1 MKSYLNIF
9 LTLVMPL
16 SILFTAISV
25 VYYSMEFAFSK
36 AIKLGIVTGVL
47 SSGLFAFVLAAVI
60 LLVRKI
66 QSNKPKVPSI
76 TSFNENKI
84 PKIFK
89 EHKEN
94 FDTTMVKTPSKEQKF
109 ILLMDR
115 ELAYEVS
122 LQSMQD
128 QNVGEIIY
136 QNKDKGLILLKDDLK
151 ELKIHITT
159 LTKHTAEIIITS
171 TLDHH
176 FIKDVMSLIK
186 TKERLF
192 LHY

>member
-1 MKSYLNIF
+1 
-9 LTLVMPL
+9 MPL

-25 VYYSMEFAFSK
+25 LYYSMEFAFSK

-60 LLVRKI
+60 LLARKI
-66 QSNKPKVPSI
+66 QSNKPKVPS
-76 TSFNENKI
+76 TPFNKNKI
-84 PKIFK
+84 PKIIK
-89 EHKEN
+89 ERKEN
-94 FDTTMVKTPSKEQKF
+94 FDTTLLKTPSKEQKF

-122 LQSMQD
+122 LQSMED

-151 ELKIHITT
+151 ELKIDITT